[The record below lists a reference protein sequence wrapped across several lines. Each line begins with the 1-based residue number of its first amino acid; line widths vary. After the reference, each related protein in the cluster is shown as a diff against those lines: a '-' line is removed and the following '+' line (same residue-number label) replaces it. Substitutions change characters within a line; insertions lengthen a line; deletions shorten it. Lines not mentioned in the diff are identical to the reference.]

1 MIFAAAVDSPL
12 EPKPTALYA
21 ATASVSIAN
30 SWTSVNGW
38 SVPLVY
44 TQLEEEY
51 KSLTETAGMADFGAL
66 CRYVVRGE
74 AAVELLA
81 RLTTAPLKNIDVGE
95 SARGLIVSA
104 SGAVVDV
111 VDVSMLA
118 TSMYLLTASQP
129 HARRLQLGA
138 RGLDVTVEDITGRVA
153 ALAIIGPKAR
163 EVASAA
169 GVDAASE
176 NLAAQSVVRGVETAA
191 RPVQIGGQQGIE
203 VVYPYKEALTIW
215 ERVRRAGAPTPAG
228 LSALEVL
235 RIENGTPRPGV
246 DFLSADEADA
256 DEKKLKSPEGL
267 GLSHLA
273 PLNRAWF
280 NGRRALSDPRAS
292 DKNVL
297 RVLAVDAEN
306 VTPGA
311 VVFSSGAPAGR
322 ITSAAF
328 SPRQRR
334 IVAFADLLV
343 GTEMTTLSVASP
355 DDAKAR
361 LDARLLETPE
371 GALAEEFRTHQAE
384 EKSKR

>member
-1 MIFAAAVDSPL
+1 MIFAAAVSSPL

-44 TQLEEEY
+44 TQLDEEY
-51 KSLTETAGMADFGAL
+51 KSLTEGAGMADFGAL
-66 CRYVVRGE
+66 CRYVIRGE

-95 SARGLIVSA
+95 SARGLIVAA
-104 SGAVVDV
+104 SGAVVDIV
-111 VDVSMLA
+111 EVSMLA

-163 EVASAA
+163 EAAAAA

-215 ERVRRAGAPTPAG
+215 ERVRRAGAPTPVG
-228 LSALEVL
+228 LNALEVL
-235 RIENGTPRPGV
+235 RIESGAPRPGV
-246 DFLSADEADA
+246 DFVSADEAGA

-267 GLSHLA
+267 GLPHLA

-280 NGRRALSDPRAS
+280 NGRRALSDAKALE
-292 DKNVL
+292 KNIL
-297 RVLAVDAEN
+297 RVLAVDAPE
-306 VTPGA
+306 VSPGA

-334 IVAFADLLV
+334 MVAFADLV
-343 GTEMTTLSVASP
+343 AGTEMTALSVASAQ
-355 DDAKAR
+355 DAKTR
-361 LDARLLETPE
+361 LPARLLETSE
-371 GALAEEFRTHQAE
+371 GALADEFRAHQSENNA
-384 EKSKR
+384 KN